1 MKYAMQ
7 HENEEPAE
15 PADRGSIPDE
25 QTARPVVLVADDD
38 PIARRVARECLTSEG
53 YEFVEASNGVEAVDR
68 MHDGVFVVLLDIN
81 MPGMSGFD
89 CLRTINSGYPDS
101 HVIMITSSDD
111 TTDAVRAIKAG
122 ASEYV
127 LKPLTADS
135 LITHVRNAVQSSQLA
150 RDNREL
156 RHAVSHTLPTSVV
169 SPRSASYDHVL
180 EQAQRVAQTESTTL
194 ITGESG
200 TGKSTLAR
208 MIHQLGPRAK
218 GPFISV
224 NCASLPRELIEAEL
238 FGHDKDAYAGAPISR
253 PGRVEIADGGTLFLD
268 EIGSL
273 PLDLQPKLLTFL
285 QERMYQR
292 IGSQRER
299 YVDVRLIAATNQD
312 LAQLAAAQHF
322 RPDLQY
328 RLSALSLHVP
338 PIRERIDDIVSM
350 AQEIV
355 ARLAKKM
362 GREQPGI
369 SALAAEKMRV
379 YNWPGN
385 IREME
390 NVLERA
396 MTFNSRNPEIAA
408 EDLDLAAS
416 PAQHTASNHGTQLAG
431 MTMAEIEKLALIQTL
446 AAFDGNKA
454 MSARQLGISE
464 KSIYNK
470 LKRHGLFEGKKRP

>member
-396 MTFNSRNPEIAA
+396 MTFNPRNPEIAA

>member
-396 MTFNSRNPEIAA
+396 MTFNPGNPEIAA